1 MAQSARITL
10 LFLSFLCSLFTS
22 VAQEKESE
30 SGVDSL
36 LTRRYAFEITME
48 KGHISGIMIAKESDD
63 FIVGTMVNEF
73 GVSAL
78 SFVYDKEKN
87 KIKLQ
92 DVMSMLNKWYI
103 KRVLKQDLT
112 FCLHILYDTP
122 YRKKHNY
129 IITKTIDKV
138 SITNPKRKLTYSF
151 MPLDP
156 VLENETTE

>member
-10 LFLSFLCSLFTS
+10 LFLSFLCSLFTGI
-22 VAQEKESE
+22 AQEIESE
-30 SGVDSL
+30 VNL
-36 LTRRYAFEITME
+36 PLTHRYAFEVTME
-48 KGHISGIMIAKESDD
+48 KGHISGIMITKESDD
-63 FIVGTMVNEF
+63 TIAGTMVNEF

-78 SFVYDKEKN
+78 SFVYDKRNN

-92 DVMSMLNKWYI
+92 DVMSILNKWYI

-112 FCLHILYDTP
+112 FCLHILNDAP
-122 YRKKHNY
+122 YRKKHKY
-129 IITKTIDKV
+129 LLTETTDQI

-151 MPLDP
+151 KPLGS